1 MYFLLQPLTYL
12 FFKFKGMNPSILIC
26 AVFAIASLQFT
37 EAFFGAD
44 IVTGSGALFT
54 GGGGPHLLLASGTAG
69 TVVPVAAVIGG
80 AILLKS
86 LALLAVSPSGQ
97 RFLRGKR
104 SVNAEDND
112 ILFSTIAASEPSSC
126 VRQLIC
132 DLATGEHE
140 TDYDVILSLF
150 STDTPAT
157 SPKYDFAVAAALGKE
172 LKSLEACELRY
183 TCPISSSEIMNA
195 LN

>member
-1 MYFLLQPLTYL
+1 
-12 FFKFKGMNPSILIC
+12 MNPSILIC